1 MDRVA
6 GDGHLRADA
15 LAGEFGDRV
24 GHAVRAPLAGY
35 GVSRG
40 RVAAVSDGGRR
51 EFQRAAPEWFRR
63 AAPSLLGRAA
73 PALSR
78 RAAPGAALLLAG
90 CSGPLSTLDPAGPGA
105 ASVAT
110 LWWVM
115 FFVATAIL
123 LGVCAVALYT
133 LRRERRGRGL
143 HVGRFVA
150 GWGVAFPVT
159 ALAVLLVIA
168 LRTGEGMLPK
178 PGPEGALRVAA
189 RGQQWWWSFTQWD
202 AAGNPV
208 HSAGELHIPAGRAVD
223 VHITAADVIHSF
235 WVPRLTG
242 KLDAIPGHENVL
254 RLRADAPGI
263 YEGQCAEFCG
273 LQHAQMDFRVIAH
286 PPEAY
291 AAALAALATAR
302 PDPAHPGAA
311 DFAANCASC
320 HGTDA
325 RAESAAPNLAGLAQR
340 GRIGGGTLRNEG
352 QESVLLWLRRHETLK
367 PGSREP
373 SHAALDDATLA
384 RIAGYLETAR

>member
-1 MDRVA
+1 M
-6 GDGHLRADA
+6 G
-15 LAGEFGDRV
+15 
-24 GHAVRAPLAGY
+24 AP
-35 GVSRG
+35 
-40 RVAAVSDGGRR
+40 RR
-51 EFQRAAPEWFRR
+51 
-63 AAPSLLGRAA
+63 
-73 PALSR
+73 LSR

-254 RLRADAPGI
+254 RLRADAPGSTRGNAPSSADCSMPRWI
-263 YEGQCAEFCG
+263 SASS
-273 LQHAQMDFRVIAH
+273 
-286 PPEAY
+286 PTPEAY